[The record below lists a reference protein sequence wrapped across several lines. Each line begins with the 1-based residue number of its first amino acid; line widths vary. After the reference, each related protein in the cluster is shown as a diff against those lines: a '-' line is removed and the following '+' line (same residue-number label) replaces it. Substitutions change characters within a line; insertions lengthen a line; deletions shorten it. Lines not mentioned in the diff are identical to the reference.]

1 MCARVSMK
9 VLNSAILSKRT
20 VAVAE
25 KVSESNL
32 YNPKFDYQP
41 LNRVTEDGRRLYD
54 TPGGKL
60 PSVTTVLERTKPEEK
75 KQALQEWRRR
85 VGHAQAQ
92 AITTEA
98 ANRGTR
104 MHTYLE
110 HYVKTGELREQGSNP
125 FGWASHAMAETVIEH
140 GLKNVQE
147 FWGVEIPLY
156 FPKLYAGT
164 SDGAGIHMNE
174 ESILDYKQ
182 TNKPKRREWIEDY
195 FLQLAAY
202 ALAHNEV
209 YGTNIRKGVVLM
221 CVKPPVTAQGRP
233 TARPEYQEFVLETAD
248 FDHWADAWWRRLEQY
263 YLLTS

>member
-1 MCARVSMK
+1 M
-9 VLNSAILSKRT
+9 NSAILRKRT

-25 KVSESNL
+25 KVLEYNL

-156 FPKLYAGT
+156 FPQLYAGT

-221 CVKPPVTAQGRP
+221 CVKPPVDAQGHP